1 MKKIHNNAEMWPVYT
16 YGDHPKGTATIGEMA
31 GALMHGNPK
40 TKVMRLNNAIKT
52 SPVVAPKPVAIVGG
66 RVGGLSYIYNV
77 ADMVKWRKQHVEDQT
92 TKRENVMNRAV
103 HKADLSKRRSL
114 KAQAIS
120 KEASGAKLRYKK
132 YVKMRQ
138 QAEKINIRAIGSAER

>member
-1 MKKIHNNAEMWPVYT
+1 MKKQNNNAKMWPVYR

-31 GALMHGNPK
+31 GSLMHGNPK

-52 SPVVAPKPVAIVGG
+52 SPVSAPKPIAIVGG
-66 RVGGLSYIYNV
+66 RVGGLSFIYNV
-77 ADMVKWRKQHVEDQT
+77 AEMVRWRQQHVEDQT
-92 TKRENVMNRAV
+92 TKREKVMNRAI
-103 HKADLSKRRSL
+103 HKADLSKRRSI
-114 KAQAIS
+114 KAKAIS

-138 QAEKINIRAIGSAER
+138 QADKLNAREIG